1 MLTSNTMNHY
11 EALSINQNNT
21 ETIEMTD
28 SFESLKEGLKFLINR
43 YLQHQTPIVASK
55 IVKQLE
61 KILKHHDCSDF
72 PDDRCSFYRL
82 IRHWRAKCI

>member
-1 MLTSNTMNHY
+1 MLTPSTKNRY
-11 EALSINQNNT
+11 EALNINQNST
-21 ETIEMTD
+21 DILEMTD

-61 KILKHHDCSDF
+61 KILNHHDCSDF
-72 PDDRCSFYRL
+72 PEDRCSFYRL
-82 IRHWRAKCI
+82 IRHWRAKCT